1 MPDLFGIILP
11 LGQGDILYLEWLF
24 WLLSPV
30 MATFLLPLGIVLM
43 LYLCALLIQL
53 FHLRG
58 YLFNIS
64 YANTQTAS
72 TKLLATLWTA
82 HGKIWHGHYLSFN
95 LNFF

>member
-1 MPDLFGIILP
+1 MTDFFKRILS

-30 MATFLLPLGIVLM
+30 AATFLLPFGILLM
-43 LYLCALLIQL
+43 LYVCALLIQL

-64 YANTQTAS
+64 YANTQIAS
-72 TKLLATLWTA
+72 TKLLAMLWTA
-82 HGKIWHGHYLSFN
+82 HGKIWHGHYKHLT
-95 LNFF
+95 